1 MKAEQGS
8 PKAPAPRAP
17 READH
22 SPGRCLERHGGLVVN
37 AKGRMWRLGSRVL
50 DLGLSAALRRGGVTA
65 SRAKH
70 AAVPAQDEEAK
81 ASGLCL
87 L

>member
-1 MKAEQGS
+1 
-8 PKAPAPRAP
+8 
-17 READH
+17 
-22 SPGRCLERHGGLVVN
+22 
-37 AKGRMWRLGSRVL
+37 MWRLGSRVL